1 MSDNLNSFYVGI
13 VIQNNDPD
21 KRGRCKIFIPH
32 VTTYLTDDW
41 LNDSSKNRSFKFING
56 QASEDL
62 LEILPGLKQVL
73 PWANYAGPIF
83 GGNSSGRFNAT
94 TKQGYIEDHNDWIDG
109 SPATVQ
115 RPSSEFNNASPP
127 KDAFTDPSTVNV
139 TNPYAYA
146 YTPSDYSTL
155 ASGTF
160 SIPNVGAHVWCF
172 FEGGDVDCPVYFAG
186 SYGTEDIKR
195 VYTTN
200 KHTTDTVLLSR
211 GEEEVKENDVAIDY
225 PGTYENIEQ
234 QELDDDAKIFR
245 SKHTINSNKHTI
257 EMIDTDKHEILKFS
271 HYGGAFKEF
280 TNQSNI
286 EFAPFNDQKL
296 VLGNQFETIR
306 QTQNIH
312 VEDDK
317 NVYVFGDSY
326 ETIGDYDFA
335 VTQRIKTI
343 MDSIH
348 TYIQL
353 FDIRRT
359 NTFQPGAEIP
369 NPNPELVETPIGA
382 EPGNIYAAN
391 LPNLVSPLQTRE
403 KKAVSLIDTNDFGFA
418 VCPLC
423 KNEPYLFNEE
433 VYLQE
438 LQPRIFI
445 GSNVILSEE
454 PVLCNDYFTQDSLK
468 VQGSVRLPLLEY
480 SPFDLDVA
488 DKLRNLQDVGFYA
501 GAKCDICNS
510 DLLLT
515 PTKLRGYSPSSQG
528 GDFEEESRKQPGGEL
543 DQILEN
549 AGPALIELERQ
560 LRGGDKITSVNRNKI
575 ETIGTVMNDLP
586 ALRVDP
592 VGKLRAENVYV
603 APDQVYQSYRPSPH
617 VEPVTVMD
625 VPGGDYIITATN
637 KYKLIVGANGI
648 NIKTFGNI
656 DVYGNMIDIAG
667 QQLNISSQYE
677 TTIDGGERLS
687 LRARKIA
694 VTPREHSPVLV
705 DGALHVSRNAIVQG
719 GMYVN
724 GQFGAPAIAS
734 LREYGESSDAIW
746 APAIDADSQTET
758 NEAEVQVDEDG
769 NELVTF
775 DKLRGKR
782 GRIQGNEIPD
792 TQPGT
797 TNTWSYVACGM
808 TAPIPP
814 GGSFPGIPEGVPVTV
829 LIPPHTHL
837 YERPPSQLFN
847 SLQALRMFFADPNG
861 VPVASGGDSA
871 SINDVRRMTAATP
884 VNDTATGEAR
894 LSVVDYRD
902 IIRGKITS
910 YINSNAEWATSGGRS
925 VTVNILDPTNFIEEK
940 TKVQGYLSVSISTTS
955 IRRRQIESSQT
966 YIYSIFF
973 VVNIDP
979 ITSQFI
985 SEAEDP
991 VVTQTSGPAR
1001 SIGL

>member
-1 MSDNLNSFYVGI
+1 MYGNLNSFYVGI

-32 VTTYLTDDW
+32 LTTHLADDW
-41 LNDSSKNRSFKFING
+41 LNDTTKDRSFKFING
-56 QASEDL
+56 QANDDL
-62 LEILPGLKQVL
+62 LEILPRLKQVL

-94 TKQGYIEDHNDWIDG
+94 TKQGYIQDHNDWKDG
-109 SPATVQ
+109 SPATVN
-115 RPSSEFNNASPP
+115 RPASEFNNASPP
-127 KDAFTDPSTVNV
+127 KDAFADPNTVNV

-155 ASGTF
+155 ASGSF

-172 FEGGDVDCPVYFAG
+172 FEGGDVDCPVYFAS

-195 VYTTN
+195 IYTTN

-211 GEEEVKENDVAIDY
+211 GEEETIKNDAAVDY

-234 QELDDDAKIFR
+234 TELEGDSKIFR
-245 SKHTINSNKHTI
+245 GKHTINSNKHTI

-296 VLGNQFETIR
+296 VIGNQFETIR

-326 ETIGDYDFA
+326 ETVGDYDFA

-343 MDSIH
+343 MDDIH

-391 LPNLVSPLQTRE
+391 LPNLISPLQTRE

-418 VCPLC
+418 VCPQC
-423 KNEPYLFNEE
+423 RNEPYFFDEE
-433 VYLQE
+433 LYFESVNN
-438 LQPRIFI
+438 RVFI
-445 GSNVILSEE
+445 GSNVILSED
-454 PVLCNDYFTQDSLK
+454 PVTCIDYITQNIYKTQPSI
-468 VQGSVRLPLLEY
+468 RLEILDPA
-480 SPFDLDVA
+480 PFDTEVA
-488 DKLRNLQDVGFYA
+488 DRLRELQEVGFYA

-528 GDFEEESRKQPGGEL
+528 GDFEEETRKQPGDEL
-543 DQILEN
+543 DQLLEN
-549 AGPALIELERQ
+549 AGPALMELERQ

-586 ALRVDP
+586 SLRVDP

-603 APDQVYQSYRPSPH
+603 APGEVYQSYRPAPH

-625 VPGGDYIITATN
+625 VPGGDYIVTATN

-656 DVYGNMIDIAG
+656 DVYGNLVDIAG

-746 APAIDADSQTET
+746 APGFNPETLETQAENVEQQTEGLRDT
-758 NEAEVQVDEDG
+758 N
-769 NELVTF
+769 
-775 DKLRGKR
+775 
-782 GRIQGNEIPD
+782 
-792 TQPGT
+792 PGVGT
-797 TNTWSYVACGM
+797 RWSYVACGM
-808 TAPIPP
+808 TAPIPSS
-814 GGSFPGIPEGVPVTV
+814 GSETGVPVTV

-847 SLQALRMFFADPNG
+847 SLQALRMFFADPNAT
-861 VPVASGGDSA
+861 PVSSGGDSA

-884 VNDTATGEAR
+884 VNDTATGEAK
-894 LSVVDYRD
+894 LAVTPYRD
-902 IIRGKITS
+902 IIRGKIVDYVNNS
-910 YINSNAEWATSGGRS
+910 SEWINGAGSGGRG
-925 VTVNILDPTNFIEEK
+925 VNVNILEPTRFIEER
-940 TKVQGYLSVSISTTS
+940 TKVEGYFGVTVTAAADNIRDARRGGRSNTFTFSV
-955 IRRRQIESSQT
+955 
-966 YIYSIFF
+966 FF
-973 VVNIDP
+973 VINVDP
-979 ITSQFI
+979 ETGQFV
-985 SEAEDP
+985 SEAEEP
-991 VVTQTSGPAR
+991 QVTQTAGAPIG
-1001 SIGL
+1001 SIGI